1 MQSVGNGL
9 PFERT
14 GVLTVGMKQV
24 GIVVKI
30 FKGFFWL
37 ASNGHF
43 TTLTLPLRISPVVMV
58 STFLDIPLHIF
69 RF

>member
-1 MQSVGNGL
+1 
-9 PFERT
+9 
-14 GVLTVGMKQV
+14 LTVGMKQV

-43 TTLTLPLRISPVVMV
+43 TTGTLPLRISPVVMV
-58 STFLDIPLHIF
+58 STFLDISLHIF